1 MPATQDDTLLFFR
14 IDCIPCAVLAGS
26 VQSIVMP
33 PEHLTQPPGSNR
45 GRPGIFNYAG
55 HIYAVVDLR
64 QRFGIDTPRQGAGRL
79 LLHEK
84 GSHRHALWVDEVVGL
99 ARSEEGQWATL
110 PPYLPRSLFYSG
122 FLYQQEIILCS
133 TLEALLAMHD
143 AEPIRRHLEKLRCAE
158 QGKSSPTPEKLTALS
173 PAEAPPAIAEPKVEP
188 ADSTPSAADP
198 TGINRALNIADD
210 EKARRPAPA
219 PRPAIAARPSPPK
232 TPAVKNPPRR
242 APLTPRPTAT
252 TRPSAWST
260 ESDSPADRP
269 RPAALSLPATI
280 TATSGE
286 SRWLLW
292 VVLALLLTGGTT
304 ISLYPLI
311 KKPVKAE
318 LTPPRSISPESYA
331 IPDTPPPQP
340 IAPVMP
346 PPAALPSAVGEA
358 TTTIEK
364 RSTAAVQIESDNEGT
379 ITLIIQRDRL
389 QSNGR
394 ELSKAANAAGGS
406 ARLPIVEQ
414 EPPDNE
420 GEPTDL
426 VETGMSPADA
436 DWPEPEALPE
446 PCDCTHIVVKG
457 DTLWAIAEQYTNS
470 AFNYPELARQS
481 GIRNPH
487 RIYPGNK
494 VRIIVR

>member
-1 MPATQDDTLLFFR
+1 MPATQDDTLLIFR
-14 IDCIPCAVLAGS
+14 IDCIPCAVIAGS

-45 GRPGIFNYAG
+45 GQPGIFKYAG

-64 QRFGIDTPRQGAGRL
+64 QRFGIDTPRQGTGRL

-84 GSHRHALWVDEVVGL
+84 ESHRHALWVDEVVGL

-143 AEPIRRHLEKLRCAE
+143 AEPIRRHLERLRCAE
-158 QGKSSPTPEKLTALS
+158 QDKPSPTLDK
-173 PAEAPPAIAEPKVEP
+173 PAVPPPVEPSRSAVAVTKAEPGG
-188 ADSTPSAADP
+188 STSSTDQQASK
-198 TGINRALNIADD
+198 NIADNT
-210 EKARRPAPA
+210 KARPALRPTPA
-219 PRPAIAARPSPPK
+219 PRPTIVARPSSPK
-232 TPAVKNPPRR
+232 VPAVKDGDTRPSLR

-252 TRPSAWST
+252 TRPSARNT

-269 RPAALSLPATI
+269 RPTVLPLPAT
-280 TATSGE
+280 GE

-292 VVLALLLTGGTT
+292 VVLALLLAGGTT

-311 KKPVKAE
+311 KKPVKTE
-318 LTPPRSISPESYA
+318 LTPPRSIPPATYA
-331 IPDTPPPQP
+331 MPDTPPPQ
-340 IAPVMP
+340 IVTPVMP
-346 PPAALPSAVGEA
+346 PPAALPNAVVEA
-358 TTTIEK
+358 ATTIEK
-364 RSTAAVQIESDNEGT
+364 HSTAAVHIESDNEGT

-389 QSNGR
+389 QNNGR
-394 ELSKAANAAGGS
+394 EPSPAANTAEGS

-414 EPPDNE
+414 ESPGNE

-426 VETGMSPADA
+426 VDTSVSPADA

-481 GIRNPH
+481 GIHNPH